1 MQNRQAQHLPV
12 KGSEKAARELGD
24 LLLDLKYEPD
34 YLDRIIRQVRD
45 SIFAASENLKDE
57 NNFTKIGTFDL
68 IRMFDQYDNILFQ
81 GRVRQTI
88 NIQGSSLSFDLSRR
102 LTRSGGHTKRTRALK
117 SRPYAPAQYEIAVS
131 VPVLFATFHDDVD
144 RPIKAC
150 GRLCFNRFEALQR
163 IMEHEILHLAEMLS
177 WDISNCSARRYKSL
191 ALNIFG
197 HTESHHQLIT
207 PAERAKTYFGVKP
220 GSKVTFTFEGRQIVG
235 IVNAVRRRATVLVP
249 SPRGTLY
256 SDGYRYEKFYVAVD
270 QLKPI

>member
-1 MQNRQAQHLPV
+1 MHNRHAQQLPV
-12 KGSEKAARELGD
+12 KDSEKAAKELAEF
-24 LLLDLKYEPD
+24 LLALKYEPD
-34 YLDRIIRQVRD
+34 HLDRVFRQVRENVV
-45 SIFAASENLKDE
+45 AGSENLKDE
-57 NNFTKIGTFDL
+57 GNFTKIGTFDL

-81 GRVRQTI
+81 GLVRQTVK
-88 NIQGSSLSFDLSRR
+88 IQECSLSFDLSRR
-102 LTRSGGHTKRTRALK
+102 LTRSGGHTKRTRPAK
-117 SRPYAPAQYEIAVS
+117 SRPYEPAQYEIAVS
-131 VPVLFATFHDDVD
+131 VPVLFATFNDID

-177 WDISNCSARRYKSL
+177 WDVSNCAARRYKSI

-207 PAERAKTYFGVKP
+207 PAERAKTQFGVKP
-220 GSKVTFTFEGRQIVG
+220 GSKVSFTFEGRQIVG

-256 SDGYRYEKFYVAVD
+256 SDGYRYEKFYVAVE
-270 QLKPI
+270 QLKPM